1 MRKKDKIIGD
11 FDQSRM
17 RVKKTKWGGI
27 TTEEYSL
34 ELDLLKPFLEV
45 LIDIR
50 DELNDFKR
58 SQFPK

>member
-1 MRKKDKIIGD
+1 MRKKDEIMKDLNQAEIRIK
-11 FDQSRM
+11 R
-17 RVKKTKWGGI
+17 TKWGGI
-27 TTEEYSL
+27 VAEEYSL
-34 ELDLLKPFLEV
+34 ELGLMKPFLEV